1 MTILSE
7 GSEGGNFSGGV
18 EGNLATGSS
27 GIGSEAGNGVEG
39 VQAPPSTSSVN
50 LDSKFGDILS
60 DDLRQDKTLERF
72 KDRSLKEYIHDS
84 LEMRKTMGG
93 MVKVPPADA
102 DFDTKQEYMYSVM
115 DKLGF
120 EKPPST
126 AGEYQFDM
134 SSLPA
139 GQEQDPVMTEFARDA
154 FYEARLTN
162 AQANAI
168 IKKWNE
174 QAANMYEKTYEQ
186 EKKAYDSAVTILKKE
201 WGEHF
206 DNNKRIVAATAQKI
220 FPATL
225 IDKFEAVGLGNDPE
239 FLSAVLDIR
248 KQYMSEHG
256 VNPGVAGDAP
266 VEGGLTTTE
275 KMRKILLDPNFK
287 TDISLQKE
295 YSRLAELNAQTHKKV
310 VR

>member
-1 MTILSE
+1 MSILEE
-7 GSEGGNFSGGV
+7 GMDGGVQGNSSAEGGSVVTPPAGSGG
-18 EGNLATGSS
+18 
-27 GIGSEAGNGVEG
+27 EG
-39 VQAPPSTSSVN
+39 VSTPPSTSSVN
-50 LDSKFGDILS
+50 LDSKFGDILT

-102 DFDTKQEYMYSVM
+102 DYDTKQEYMYSVM

-134 SSLPA
+134 TSLPA
-139 GQEQDPVMTEFARDA
+139 GQEQDPVMTEFAREA
-154 FYEARLTN
+154 FHEARLTN
-162 AQANAI
+162 AQANMI

-174 QAANMYEKTYEQ
+174 QTASVYEQ
-186 EKKAYDSAVTILKKE
+186 TLANEKKAYDNAVTILKKE

-206 DNNKRIVAATAQKI
+206 DNNRKVVSATAQKI

-225 IDKFEAVGLGNDPE
+225 IEKFESVGLGNDPE
-239 FLSAVLDIR
+239 FLSAILDIR
-248 KQYMSEHG
+248 KQYMSEHS
-256 VNPGVAGDAP
+256 VNPGIAGEAQI
-266 VEGGLTTTE
+266 EGGLTTTE
-275 KMRKILLDPNFK
+275 KIRKILSDPNFK

-295 YSRLAELNAQTHKKV
+295 FERLAKLNAQTHNKV